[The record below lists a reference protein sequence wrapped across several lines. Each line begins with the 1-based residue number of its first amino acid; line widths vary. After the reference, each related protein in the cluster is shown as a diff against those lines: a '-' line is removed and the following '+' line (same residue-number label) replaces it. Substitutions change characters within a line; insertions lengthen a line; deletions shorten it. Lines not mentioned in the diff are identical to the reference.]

1 MEYYRG
7 VVSPVLDRLDSE
19 TMHVAAR
26 DSLHLAETIPGGLR
40 FLEQFTY
47 GRKRF
52 TDPRLNVVVG
62 GVSLDNP
69 VMVGAGWDKK
79 GVAVKGL
86 YALGFSGVE
95 VGSVLMSPQPGNDK
109 PRQFYN
115 PEGVALNRL
124 GFNSP
129 GMIEVGLNLIKY
141 KNDKIPLGI
150 SLGKNKNVEPK
161 DAPNVHAQVVSCLQ
175 NWPTE
180 FDPDTNRIS
189 RTLGDQISY
198 YTINVSSP
206 NTPGL
211 RELQDKGPLTDIVQE
226 VIGTIKMFGGNQSL
240 FVKIAP
246 DLTYEA
252 IDDVIEVI
260 VDNNLAGIVACNT
273 TIDENLKARYGWRN
287 EAGGLSGDDT
297 DYADKVNRI
306 IARIYR
312 EAGDKLDIIGVGGVN
327 DYNSTISKIGA
338 GAKAVQVVT
347 GIRQIGPTLPG
358 RINREIIRTMDNL
371 GYNSLS
377 EWVGQEAHTYSR

>member
-1 MEYYRG
+1 MEYYRNI
-7 VVSPVLDRLDSE
+7 VSPILDRLDSE

-40 FLEQFTY
+40 FLEQFAY

-260 VDNNLAGIVACNT
+260 VDNGLAGIVACNT
-273 TIDENLKARYGWRN
+273 TIDENLKARYGWVGQ
-287 EAGGLSGDDT
+287 AGGLSGNDR
-297 DYADKVNRI
+297 DYQLKVDKI
-306 IARIYR
+306 IAHIYR

-347 GIRQIGPTLPG
+347 AIREIGPTLPG
-358 RINREIIRTMDNL
+358 RINRELVEMFDDMGIKNL
-371 GYNSLS
+371 TECVGY
-377 EWVGQEAHTYSR
+377 EAHAIPH